1 MKLFDKLKNALF
13 EEEYI
18 EVEEKPKKFKEKKQK
33 IKPEKRDK
41 DEPSFDDESFEEEK
55 PIAKR
60 IVPQVKK
67 SVDSDINSEDDSD
80 SLRDNDL
87 VRNDVE
93 SRITMVTDEDLKVDE
108 DTYKIPSISEF
119 QETPRRRSEMNY
131 YEEENEILP
140 VIEKEEIVPVTETFE
155 PKLYQASKTESY
167 LENYTPHEYGNYERQ
182 KEKAKEGFKPS
193 PIISPIYGIVEDT
206 RFMEKPRRE
215 VRITTSVSHEKMNI
229 DDIRRKAFGTLSDEI
244 SNNVGLDTRMEEVTE
259 EVDDKS
265 NLLDLTDDSTTPE
278 VENVTVGDAQ
288 EYFEDLGLEYN
299 EDYIDGSKMT
309 RTMKNAGL
317 EEDISDEVVEKDVEK
332 VEEVT
337 EEDSSNNQEP
347 SFLTP
352 IEKDAIV
359 MEKNEDNTTTEAD
372 SDNLFDLIDSMY
384 E

>member
-167 LENYTPHEYGNYERQ
+167 LENYTPHEYGNYEKK